1 MDYRQG
7 QDMYYNSYDISKARK
22 NMTEVMRTY
31 VQSKE
36 CKRKIILNYFDHD
49 VPSSQHPDHT
59 CYDFH
64 REHCQCENCELVHV
78 ADDLEAL
85 SV

>member
-1 MDYRQG
+1 
-7 QDMYYNSYDISKARK
+7 
-22 NMTEVMRTY
+22 MRTY

-36 CKRKIILNYFDHD
+36 CKRNIILNYFDHD

-59 CYDFH
+59 CCDFH
-64 REHCQCENCELVHV
+64 RQLCQCENCELVHV

-85 SV
+85 SVQQLMTVTKQNENCSQTTSMT